1 MHHAEKGAEEAA
13 VATTEV
19 MREEA
24 GEKEEAASVEGE
36 RGGRDGG
43 GGDGGGRECGGGAKV
58 EVDLEVEVKCGT
70 VAEKVEKARS
80 RETIHL
86 R

>member
-36 RGGRDGG
+36 KEEAAMEAG
-43 GGDGGGRECGGGAKV
+43 ENV
-58 EVDLEVEVKCGT
+58 E
-70 VAEKVEKARS
+70 AER
-80 RETIHL
+80 RL

>member
-1 MHHAEKGAEEAA
+1 MRERGRAVHHAEKRAEEAT

-24 GEKEEAASVEGE
+24 GEKGEAASVEGE
-36 RGGRDGG
+36 KEAAAMEAG
-43 GGDGGGRECGGGAKV
+43 
-58 EVDLEVEVKCGT
+58 
-70 VAEKVEKARS
+70 EKVEAAR
-80 RETIHL
+80 RW

>member
-1 MHHAEKGAEEAA
+1 VAEAV

-36 RGGRDGG
+36 MEEAATEAG
-43 GGDGGGRECGGGAKV
+43 ENV
-58 EVDLEVEVKCGT
+58 EV
-70 VAEKVEKARS
+70 AR
-80 RETIHL
+80 RWRWIW
-86 R
+86 RWR